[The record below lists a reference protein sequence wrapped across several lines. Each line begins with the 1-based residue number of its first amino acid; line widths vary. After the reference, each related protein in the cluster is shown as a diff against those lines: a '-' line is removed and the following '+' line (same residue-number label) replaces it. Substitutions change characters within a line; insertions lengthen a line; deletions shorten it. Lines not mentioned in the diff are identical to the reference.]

1 MITGTTDVK
10 MARKRTAPTGEFSGA
25 SVSTDRR
32 RGEERLLEELEA
44 FRSRQPQYFIANI
57 KHATGK
63 ESHC

>member
-1 MITGTTDVK
+1 MK
-10 MARKRTAPTGEFSGA
+10 MARKRITPTGEFSGA

-32 RGEERLLEELEA
+32 MGEERLFEELEA
-44 FRSRQPQYFIANI
+44 FRSRQPQYFLVNI

>member
-10 MARKRTAPTGEFSGA
+10 MARKRTAPTGEFS
-25 SVSTDRR
+25 DRQ